1 MKQTCSLYEYRA
13 PLCCRSHLLTRP
25 PPASSLP
32 PPSPPFRGK
41 FFVFTSSLAVAGSC
55 WATLVLPMLL
65 TFQSPP
71 PPMLTT
77 ARAAAATAA
86 DAADRR
92 PCCCCRRRR
101 CCCCC
106 CCCHHL
112 RRCCCCWQSCFFCGR
127 FATPGVSPCLRGS
140 TGEKRHRG
148 GGKSKGVWYGQ
159 EFTALLVKAGGNDMV
174 VTKYGRS
181 VVVWNLG
188 YVRL

>member
-1 MKQTCSLYEYRA
+1 ME
-13 PLCCRSHLLTRP
+13 
-25 PPASSLP
+25 
-32 PPSPPFRGK
+32 K

-71 PPMLTT
+71 PPSPPMLTT

-86 DAADRR
+86 DAAERR

-106 CCCHHL
+106 
-112 RRCCCCWQSCFFCGR
+112 WQSCFFCRR

-140 TGEKRHRG
+140 TGEEGNRG
-148 GGKSKGVWYGQ
+148 RGKDGGVSCGQ
-159 EFTALLVKAGGNDMV
+159 EFTALLVKAGGNDIV
-174 VTKYGRS
+174 VTKCGRS